1 MGAGAVPV
9 SRNAYRDTSI
19 GLVLAQ
25 GPASPKN
32 SPFII
37 SIAYMTVV
45 TKPYNGIP
53 NNGCLY
59 GFVKSS
65 CSKVKYRDLKAAGS
79 QEHSYSSARV
89 SHLYPSIRD
98 EL

>member
-1 MGAGAVPV
+1 VGAGAVPV

-19 GLVLAQ
+19 GLVLDQ
-25 GPASPKN
+25 GPASP
-32 SPFII
+32 II

-79 QEHSYSSARV
+79 QEHSYSSAKV
-89 SHLYPSIRD
+89 LHLYPSIRD